1 MRGARLTDTAVRD
14 DRVVLQ
20 RDWQGW
26 ISCLGGRLLLALVP
40 VALVGPLAAQ
50 APRVIPCPSTLEGFH
65 DSATC
70 QLLTGWAWNNTL
82 PTTPIAVE
90 ILVDEVPNRTVLAN
104 LFRQDLLN
112 AGIGDGAHGFQFI
125 VPVPLR
131 NGVAHSMRVRV
142 SGTTQSLTGS
152 PKTISC
158 TAPTGKFSTIA
169 PCRAVDTRNPVGPL
183 GGPALAAGT
192 TRIFPIGGTCGIPA
206 TAEAISLNVTV
217 IDATDPG
224 SLRIFPD
231 GLEFLP
237 DSTGISYSALLTRAN
252 NGVIALGAGGLAVYG
267 DQPSGT
273 VQVVVDVNG
282 YFE

>member
-1 MRGARLTDTAVRD
+1 MRLFRVSSLVSAWVCCVRRRLP
-14 DRVVLQ
+14 L
-20 RDWQGW
+20 
-26 ISCLGGRLLLALVP
+26 LLLA
-40 VALVGPLAAQ
+40 VALASPLLAQ
-50 APRVIPCPSTLEGFH
+50 PARVIPCPSTYEGFH

-82 PTTPIAVE
+82 PTTPISVE

-125 VPVPLR
+125 VPVSLR

-169 PCRAVDTRNPVGPL
+169 PCRAVDTRNAVGPV

-217 IDATDPG
+217 IDATDAG

-237 DSTGISYSALLTRAN
+237 DSTGISYSALQTRAN

-267 DQPSGT
+267 DQPAGS